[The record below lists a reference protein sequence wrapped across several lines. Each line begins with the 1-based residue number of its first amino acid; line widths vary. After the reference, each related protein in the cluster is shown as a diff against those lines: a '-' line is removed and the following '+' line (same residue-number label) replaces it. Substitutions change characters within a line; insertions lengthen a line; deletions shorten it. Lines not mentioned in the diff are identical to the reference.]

1 MTLPEI
7 MTTEEVASLLRVTPQ
22 HVRNL
27 AKAEQI
33 PHIRIGKEYRFV
45 RDELIARFPS
55 LGVLMQAKQI

>member
-7 MTTEEVASLLRVTPQ
+7 MTTDEVASVLRVTPQ

-27 AKAEQI
+27 AKSGEI
-33 PHIRIGKEYRFV
+33 PHMRIGNEYRFM
-45 RDELIARFPS
+45 REQLIARFPN